1 MSGLVLKGHEMA
13 RSGFRMMN
21 DGINLLITEDGITFD
36 SEADYEAFLCAM
48 RVVED
53 VIGRASR

>member
-1 MSGLVLKGHEMA
+1 
-13 RSGFRMMN
+13 MMN
-21 DGINLLITEDGITFD
+21 DGINLLITEDEIMFD
-36 SEADYEAFLCAM
+36 SEADYETFLCAM

>member
-1 MSGLVLKGHEMA
+1 
-13 RSGFRMMN
+13 MMN

-36 SEADYEAFLCAM
+36 SGADYEAFLCAM
-48 RVVED
+48 RAVEV

>member
-1 MSGLVLKGHEMA
+1 MRELVLKGHEMT

-21 DGINLLITEDGITFD
+21 DGINLLIAESEITFD
-36 SEADYEAFLCAM
+36 SEADYEKFLCAM

-53 VIGRASR
+53 VIGRAFR